1 MSHVLIWT
9 NMYPS
14 ESAPHYGTFVR
25 STEQAWRKALGD
37 KNVELVAIKDKP
49 SGALSKIKL
58 YAGLLSRCC
67 VSLFKQPTGTVL
79 EVHYPVYFLPILYL
93 ASLLKAKRFYIVLRF
108 HGTDLDQI
116 MQSSLFRMLFRRI
129 QKRIDL
135 CVAPSG
141 YFRQKLSH
149 ELQIPIERVIK
160 VYPDNIGEEFVA
172 ASSELNIRAEDF
184 FTIGCVSRLEPNKNC
199 QELLQ
204 AFAELTIPNKRL
216 VMIGDGSQRDA
227 LEALADQLS
236 VRELVTFTG
245 ALPRTKLPSEIA
257 QFSVFV
263 FPSVKE
269 SFGLVAVEALA
280 CGVPVIANAKLH
292 AAKEYL
298 EEARNGYFYHNG
310 KEGLQEAIEAF
321 YALPPA
327 QRSVLSEQA
336 SLVGKQ
342 FNYEQVFTQGVSQI
356 LDRQQGDIADDEQT
370 RGRR

>member
-1 MSHVLIWT
+1 MSHVLLWT
-9 NMYPS
+9 NMYPTA
-14 ESAPHYGTFVR
+14 SAPHYGTFVR

-37 KNVELVAIKDKP
+37 ENVELVAIKEKP

-58 YAGLLSRCC
+58 YAGLLGRCC
-67 VSLFKQPTGTVL
+67 VSLFKQPVGTVL
-79 EVHYPVYFLPILYL
+79 EVHYPVYFLPVLYL
-93 ASLLKAKRFYIVLRF
+93 ASLMKAKRFYIVLRF

-116 MQSSLFRMLFRRI
+116 VQSSLFRMLFQRI

-135 CVAPSG
+135 CVAPSD

-149 ELQIPIERVIK
+149 ELHFPIERIIK
-160 VYPDNIGEEFVA
+160 VYPDNIGEEFIA
-172 ASSELNIRAEDF
+172 ASKALNISTEDA
-184 FTIGCVSRLEPNKNC
+184 FTIGCVSRLELNKNC
-199 QELLQ
+199 QELLH

-216 VMIGDGSQRDA
+216 VMIGDGTQRQA
-227 LEALADQLS
+227 LEMLAERLN

-245 ALPRTKLPSEIA
+245 ALPRTKLPNKIA

-298 EEARNGYFYHNG
+298 EEARNGFFYDNG
-310 KEGLQEAIEAF
+310 KEGLREAIETF
-321 YALPPA
+321 YALSPA
-327 QRSVLSEQA
+327 QRLALSEQ
-336 SLVGKQ
+336 SMLVGRQ
-342 FNYEQVFTQGVSQI
+342 FSYEQVFTQGVSLI
-356 LDRQQGDIADDEQT
+356 LGRQQGASQ
-370 RGRR
+370 